1 MKKGSN
7 CLHNITDKFL
17 SINHNFSFPNS
28 LCLALSISGN
38 KRQFFLLYHW
48 SVLATS
54 NFIIHTIGNSLYQKS
69 SILMNNS
76 PLQFQINYCMPCCL
90 KDVCFNKPV
99 LTLWSTPSRTS
110 RSRPCRF
117 SWSCP
122 VFFWPTSSWWPS
134 GVCVAAG
141 SHGKHS
147 EVDHQSP
154 PTVKYTMS
162 NLHPTYRYIVSIIK
176 FYKALLQA

>member
-1 MKKGSN
+1 M
-7 CLHNITDKFL
+7 I
-17 SINHNFSFPNS
+17 
-28 LCLALSISGN
+28 
-38 KRQFFLLYHW
+38 
-48 SVLATS
+48 
-54 NFIIHTIGNSLYQKS
+54 
-69 SILMNNS
+69 NS

-122 VFFWPTSSWWPS
+122 VSFWLTSSWWPS

-162 NLHPTYRYIVSIIK
+162 NLHPTYRYIVSIVK
-176 FYKALLQA
+176 FCKALLQAWGNFKKFLLTTPLTKLRYLGIMSSKSSVMKTLLTYIWKK